1 MQGGWEKS
9 VGSLLIN
16 CLFLLSFLCL
26 KNLGWEARP
35 LLWPSQNILTLMR
48 LIKLFELSSI
58 QIVETLLEHGAH
70 IDARN
75 SHGLRP
81 LDMLKL
87 NPDCKINP
95 LQYLTLRC
103 LAANVIVGN
112 GLPYKP
118 GQVPTVLEEFIE
130 AHWSINTR
138 CRRRWQAWRKLFKT
152 GVGSI
157 DPTRLSAGPLSPK
170 GNNKIHTT
178 TTYLLPLYCYY
189 QRDHLIRKKNYERKI
204 CISLAKIMLQL
215 PIPHWLNT
223 ASKNCYRIYDIPTLY
238 RYNSIQNIE
247 DRSEY
252 LPTSMLCTFKKQ
264 LFYCYYVLHSLHLRI
279 SITVIKIFT

>member
-138 CRRRWQAWRKLFKT
+138 CRWQAWRKLFKT

-189 QRDHLIRKKNYERKI
+189 QRDHLIRKK
-204 CISLAKIMLQL
+204 IMREKFAF
-215 PIPHWLNT
+215 PWL
-223 ASKNCYRIYDIPTLY
+223 K
-238 RYNSIQNIE
+238 
-247 DRSEY
+247 
-252 LPTSMLCTFKKQ
+252 
-264 LFYCYYVLHSLHLRI
+264 
-279 SITVIKIFT
+279 

>member
-1 MQGGWEKS
+1 MIS
-9 VGSLLIN
+9 
-16 CLFLLSFLCL
+16 
-26 KNLGWEARP
+26 
-35 LLWPSQNILTLMR
+35 IL
-48 LIKLFELSSI
+48 LFELSSI

-130 AHWSINTR
+130 AH
-138 CRRRWQAWRKLFKT
+138 
-152 GVGSI
+152 
-157 DPTRLSAGPLSPK
+157 
-170 GNNKIHTT
+170 
-178 TTYLLPLYCYY
+178 
-189 QRDHLIRKKNYERKI
+189 
-204 CISLAKIMLQL
+204 
-215 PIPHWLNT
+215 
-223 ASKNCYRIYDIPTLY
+223 
-238 RYNSIQNIE
+238 
-247 DRSEY
+247 
-252 LPTSMLCTFKKQ
+252 
-264 LFYCYYVLHSLHLRI
+264 
-279 SITVIKIFT
+279 